1 MISDWLQNGQNKSSY
16 RDREFIVSI
25 SGDLT
30 SANSSKKKLWRMI
43 TRFKQFYSFV
53 RHSAKTACACLNGRP
68 PVSREHVVHHRQFG
82 GKVRDV

>member
-1 MISDWLQNGQNKSSY
+1 M
-16 RDREFIVSI
+16 

-30 SANSSKKKLWRMI
+30 SATSSKKKSMEDNYFY
-43 TRFKQFYSFV
+43 FKQFYSFV

-68 PVSREHVVHHRQFG
+68 PVSREHVHHRAFG